1 MYNMIYWLGSTNI
14 YMVYHD
20 SPAVGLGFLD
30 NSSTIS
36 LSMSPVLYSQL
47 QYAWHGLLDSFKW
60 NIVVS
65 AVVEYVTDLS
75 SSVLNLTTYSA
86 MPSYEAMLLN
96 PFVVNLLSLTFIYAL
111 DLLLLPLVQHH
122 PNWFHRN
129 IGWFYQALWLFPVMS
144 VSLYLNVRFLYSPFV
159 LIQTVITT
167 RAYGAQLLRN
177 ELICSST
184 VQAHRP
190 SLLIPLQNIWGY

>member
-96 PFVVNLLSLTFIYAL
+96 PSSSIY
-111 DLLLLPLVQHH
+111 
-122 PNWFHRN
+122 
-129 IGWFYQALWLFPVMS
+129 FP
-144 VSLYLNVRFLYSPFV
+144 
-159 LIQTVITT
+159 
-167 RAYGAQLLRN
+167 
-177 ELICSST
+177 
-184 VQAHRP
+184 
-190 SLLIPLQNIWGY
+190 